1 MRRIDRI
8 LVVSTNSVQ
17 LHFASLSMGRVMTQ
31 ENIHL
36 GASVAPRATVEA
48 NPAFKLL
55 PLTLTVFIGFLTV
68 GLQLPV
74 LPLHLHDT
82 LGMGTLVIGLVVGA
96 QFAAALL
103 SRAWAGNF
111 ADMRGGKRA
120 VMVGLVTATVSALL
134 YLLSLAFLST
144 PVLSVWLLLV
154 GRVLLAVGESLV
166 VTGALGWGIGRVG
179 PQHAGKVMAWNGI
192 AMYGAFALGAPLSV
206 ALNSGWGFMGAVV
219 ASVFIPL
226 LALAV
231 VAGVRAVAPTANQR
245 TPFYKMLGAVW
256 VPGMGLAF
264 CSVGFGVVTAFI
276 ALLFAARDWGNAS
289 LAFTAF
295 GLAFIGARLLFGH
308 LPDKIGG
315 ARVALVCVVIEAV
328 GLLFIWSAD
337 TAILAYLGAA
347 LTGFGYSLAFPG
359 FGVEAVRRAP
369 PQARGLAMGAY
380 VAFLDISL
388 GITSPLA
395 GVLASGWGIEAVYLA
410 GAIAVALSF
419 GVALMLLRGR
429 EIQVQYKS

>member
-1 MRRIDRI
+1 
-8 LVVSTNSVQ
+8 
-17 LHFASLSMGRVMTQ
+17 MTQ
-31 ENIHL
+31 ETLHH
-36 GASVAPRATVEA
+36 GAAQAPQATVEA
-48 NPAFKLL
+48 NPVLRLL
-55 PLTLTVFIGFLTV
+55 PLTLTVFIGFLTI

-74 LPLHLHDT
+74 LPLHVHDT

-120 VMVGLVTATVSALL
+120 VMAGLVTAAVSALV
-134 YLLSLAFLST
+134 YLLSLAFVAT

-166 VTGALGWGIGRVG
+166 VTGALGWGIGLVG

-192 AMYGAFALGAPLSV
+192 AMYGAYALGAPLGV
-206 ALNSGWGFMGAVV
+206 ALNSGWGFMGIVV
-219 ASVFIPL
+219 ASMFIPL

-231 VAGVRAVAPTANQR
+231 VASVRAVAPTATRR
-245 TPFYKMLGAVW
+245 TPFYTMLGAVW

-308 LPDKIGG
+308 LPDRIGG

-328 GLLFIWSAD
+328 GLLLIWDAD
-337 TAILAYLGAA
+337 TAFVAYVGAA
-347 LTGFGYSLAFPG
+347 FTGFGYSLAFPG

-369 PQARGLAMGAY
+369 PQSRGLAMGAY

-395 GVLASGWGIEAVYLA
+395 GVLASGWGIEAVYL
-410 GAIAVALSF
+410 GAAVAVALSF
-419 GVALMLLRGR
+419 GVALMLLGSR